1 MDKKILGIIGGL
13 GPMASV
19 YFMELITRMTDAASD
34 QEHMDILLHSH
45 PATPDRT
52 AYILDQTKE
61 SPVPAMAAAG
71 LSLAKAGAGCIAIP
85 CMTAH
90 CFHKELTD
98 RIPVPV
104 IHALEE
110 VARYLQGQG
119 IRKAGLLATT
129 GTIKANV
136 FQEVLSRYGV
146 ETIAPSEEGQAGV
159 MTLIYDQIKAGQPAD
174 LNLFK
179 TASREVRE
187 KGAEVVILGCT
198 ELSLLKGE
206 YPMEA
211 GVLDVLDVL
220 ARAAVLACGYPVKP
234 EFSELVTKG
243 ENAV

>member
-1 MDKKILGIIGGL
+1 MDKKTLGIIGGL

-34 QEHMDILLHSH
+34 QEHMEILLHSH

-52 AYILDQTKE
+52 AYILDKTKE
-61 SPVPAMAAAG
+61 SPVPQMAAAG
-71 LSLAKAGAGCIAIP
+71 LNLAKAGAGCIAIP

-110 VARYLQGQG
+110 VALYLQGQG
-119 IRKAGLLATT
+119 VKKVGLLATT

-136 FQEVLSRYGV
+136 FQEVLDRYGV
-146 ETIAPSEEGQAGV
+146 ETIVPSEEHQTEI
-159 MTLIYDQIKAGQPAD
+159 MTLIYDQIKAGKPAALD
-174 LNLFK
+174 LLQG
-179 TASREVRE
+179 ASREVRK

-198 ELSLLKGE
+198 ELSLLKGK
-206 YPMEA
+206 YPMET

-220 ARAAVLACGYPVKP
+220 ARASILACGYQVKP
-234 EFSELVTKG
+234 EFSQLITKG
-243 ENAV
+243 ESAV